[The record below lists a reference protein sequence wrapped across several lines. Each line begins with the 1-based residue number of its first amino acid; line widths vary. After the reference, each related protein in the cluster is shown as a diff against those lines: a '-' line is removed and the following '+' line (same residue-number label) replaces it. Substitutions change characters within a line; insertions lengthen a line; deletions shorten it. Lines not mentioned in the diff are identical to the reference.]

1 MIIGMDFGTTNSGM
15 AVYDGRAV
23 EVLPLDPAAPN
34 PRVARTALYI
44 TNEQAVTIGRAAID
58 RYYDHNLNRPVKMQR
73 IWVGEIEVMAD
84 KVYYVTDVYTW
95 ADALSP
101 GRLFL
106 SIKTGLRDVNYPGT
120 VIGQF
125 YYSLEALIALY
136 LTVTR
141 ARAEHLLG
149 QEVRQVVLG
158 RPVHFAA
165 DEAADRLAE
174 ARLLHAAFQAGYETV
189 YLQYEPVAAAYGYAL
204 ELTQPENA
212 LVFDFGGGTLDIT
225 VMRLGEG
232 RPRVLATGGIPVAGD
247 VFDQKLVRAK
257 LPRHFGEG
265 SLYGPRHKALTTPQ
279 WIYDSFADWQ
289 AILQL
294 NSAQNR
300 QILRDIAQTAQRKH
314 QIEALLALVG
324 SNYGLKMFDVVEAA
338 KRTLSDKRGAEIYLD
353 GPGFSVREFVTRL
366 EFEDIIRA
374 ETRAIE
380 RHLEETVRRSGLR
393 PEQIDTVI
401 RTGGSALIPAFYEM
415 LGRTFSQAK
424 VRSIDAFRSVTAGLG
439 VVAHDV
445 ARGEIE
451 LPAHTPADFAN
462 LPEATGGRLKVRPV
476 NLELMQRR
484 IVLEE
489 QGSRGAGEQGS
500 VLVFLG
506 EATSDGEN
514 TQAEVVAVDE
524 ATADGR
530 PLTAELASSGG
541 GRPSAVGGLSVQ
553 SALRIAPDA
562 QLLLIT
568 TRYRFLPTTARQLI
582 DLQSIGQGVENLFR
596 LAGRETVCA
605 IVDWTAAREAERL
618 LLVTSSGFARAYPL
632 ETLRPSIEAPTPFQF
647 DSPLPGVVVLA
658 QGVAR
663 RQDVVI
669 VTAGGRGLR
678 WPLARL
684 PLVGA
689 QAINCGQEAAFDRV
703 AAARAVEPDGE
714 VVLLLADGYA
724 RRLPAAAV
732 AEAPKANSHGKAL
745 VTRRAAAVALAP
757 VRPLTVVTDRRLVAA
772 DGAAL
777 AVEEGTKAGRVVKLV
792 EGERVV
798 AVVESNDKP

>member
-23 EVLPLDPAAPN
+23 EVLALDPAAPN

-44 TNEQAVTIGRAAID
+44 TNEQAITIGRAAID
-58 RYYDHNLNRPVKMQR
+58 RYYEHNLNRPVKMQR

-125 YYSLEALIALY
+125 YYSLETLIALY
-136 LTVTR
+136 LSVTK
-141 ARAEHLLG
+141 ARAERLLG
-149 QEVRQVVLG
+149 QEIRQVVLG

-165 DEAADRLAE
+165 DDAADRLAE
-174 ARLLHAAFQAGYETV
+174 ARLLHAAFDAGYETV

-204 ELTQPENA
+204 ELTRPENA
-212 LVFDFGGGTLDIT
+212 LIFDFGGGTLDIT

-265 SLYGPRHKALTTPQ
+265 SLYGPRHKALSTPQ

-300 QILRDIAQTAQRKH
+300 QILREMAQTAQRKH

-324 SNYGLKMFDVVEAA
+324 SNYGLKMFDVVETA
-338 KRTLSDKRGAEIYLD
+338 KRALSEKRGAEIYLD

-366 EFEDIIRA
+366 EFENIIRA

-380 RHLEETVRRSGLR
+380 HHLEETVRRSGLR
-393 PEQIDTVI
+393 PEQIDSVI

-415 LGRTFSQAK
+415 LGRHFGVAK
-424 VRSIDAFRSVTAGLG
+424 VRSIDAFSSVTAGLG
-439 VVAHDV
+439 VIAHDV
-445 ARGEIE
+445 ERGEVA
-451 LPAHTPADFAN
+451 LPAHTRADFAG

-489 QGSRGAGEQGS
+489 QGSKGAGKQGS
-500 VLVFLG
+500 ALVFLG
-506 EATSDGEN
+506 EAVSAGES
-514 TQAEVVAVDE
+514 TRAELLAVLEETTNDE
-524 ATADGR
+524 RRTANEEPLPPALPLAPGPW
-530 PLTAELASSGG
+530 PLT
-541 GRPSAVGGLSVQ
+541 PS
-553 SALRIAPDA
+553 SALRLPPDN

-568 TRYRFLPTTARQLI
+568 TRYRFLLTTARQLS
-582 DLQSIGQGVENLFR
+582 DLHGIGQSVENLYR
-596 LAGRETVCA
+596 LASREAVCA
-605 IVDWTAAREAERL
+605 VVNWTAAREAERL
-618 LLVTSSGFARAYPL
+618 LLVTSTGFARAYPL

-669 VTAGGRGLR
+669 VTERGRGLR

-714 VVLLLADGYA
+714 MVLLLADGYG
-724 RRLPAAAV
+724 RRLRAAAV
-732 AEAPKANSHGKAL
+732 AEAPKANAHGKAL
-745 VTRRAAAVALAP
+745 VARRAAAVALAS
-757 VRPLTVVTDRRLVAA
+757 VGPLTVVTDRRLLAA

-777 AVEEGTKAGRVVKLV
+777 LLEEGTKAGRVVRIE
-792 EGERVV
+792 EGEKIATVV
-798 AVVESNDKP
+798 QTP

>member
-1 MIIGMDFGTTNSGM
+1 MIIGMDFGTTNSGI

-34 PRVARTALYI
+34 SRVARTALYI
-44 TNEQAVTIGRAAID
+44 TNEQAITIGRAAID
-58 RYYDHNLNRPVKMQR
+58 RYYEHNLNRPVKMQR
-73 IWVGEIEVMAD
+73 IWVGEIEVIAD
-84 KVYYVTDVYTW
+84 RVYYVTDVYSW

-125 YYSLEALIALY
+125 YYSLETLIALY
-136 LTVTR
+136 LTVTK
-141 ARAEHLLG
+141 ARAERLLG
-149 QEVRQVVLG
+149 HDIRQVVLG

-165 DEAADRLAE
+165 DDAADRLAE
-174 ARLLHAAFQAGYETV
+174 ARLLHAAFDAGYETV

-204 ELTQPENA
+204 ELTRPENA
-212 LVFDFGGGTLDIT
+212 LIFDFGGGTLDIT

-265 SLYGPRHKALTTPQ
+265 SLYGPRHKALSTPQ

-300 QILRDIAQTAQRKH
+300 QILREMAQTAQRKH

-324 SNYGLKMFDVVEAA
+324 SNYGLKMFDVVETA
-338 KRTLSDKRGAEIYLD
+338 KRTLSDRRGAEIYLD

-380 RHLEETVRRSGLR
+380 HHLEETVLRSGLR

-415 LGRTFSQAK
+415 LGRHFGEAK
-424 VRSIDAFRSVTAGLG
+424 VRSIDAFSSVTAGLG
-439 VVAHDV
+439 VIAHHV
-445 ARGEIE
+445 ERGEVE
-451 LPAHTPADFAN
+451 LPAHTRDDFAM

-489 QGSRGAGEQGS
+489 QGSRAAEEQGS
-500 VLVFLG
+500 ALVFLG
-506 EATSDGEN
+506 PAISEGES
-514 TQAEVVAVDE
+514 T
-524 ATADGR
+524 R
-530 PLTAELASSGG
+530 AELL
-541 GRPSAVGGLSVQ
+541 AVLEQVTSEEPI
-553 SALRIAPDA
+553 SPAPLPPRTPALPPLATLRVAPDD

-568 TRYRFLPTTARQLI
+568 SRYRFLLTTARQLS
-582 DLQSIGQGVENLFR
+582 DLHGIGQGVENLYR
-596 LAGRETVCA
+596 LAGREAVCA

-618 LLVTSSGFARAYPL
+618 LLVTSTGFARAYPL
-632 ETLRPSIEAPTPFQF
+632 ETLRPSIEAPAPFQF

-663 RQDVVI
+663 RRDVVI
-669 VTAGGRGLR
+669 VTEGGRGLR

-684 PLVGA
+684 PLAGA

-714 VVLLLADGYA
+714 LLLLLADGYG
-724 RRLPAAAV
+724 RRLRAAAV
-732 AEAPKANSHGKAL
+732 AEAPKANTHGKAL
-745 VTRRAAAVALAP
+745 VVRRAAAVALAP
-757 VRPLTVVTDRRLVAA
+757 VGPLMVVTDRRLLAA

-777 AVEEGTKAGRVVKLV
+777 AVEEGTKAGRLVKLEV
-792 EGERVV
+792 GEQVA
-798 AVVESNDKP
+798 AVVQS

>member
-58 RYYDHNLNRPVKMQR
+58 RYYEHNLNRPVKMQR
-73 IWVGEIEVMAD
+73 IWVGEIEVIAD
-84 KVYYVTDVYTW
+84 RVYYVTDVYSW

-136 LTVTR
+136 LTVTK

-149 QEVRQVVLG
+149 QEIRQVVLG

-174 ARLLHAAFQAGYETV
+174 ARLLHAAFRAGYETV

-204 ELTQPENA
+204 ELTRPENA
-212 LVFDFGGGTLDIT
+212 LIFDFGGGTLDIT

-300 QILRDIAQTAQRKH
+300 QILRDMAQSAQRKH

-353 GPGFSVREFVTRL
+353 GPGFNVREFVTRL

-401 RTGGSALIPAFYEM
+401 RTGGSALIPVFYEM
-415 LGRTFSQAK
+415 LGRHFGQDK
-424 VRSIDAFRSVTAGLG
+424 VRSIDAFSSVTAGLG
-439 VVAHDV
+439 VVAHHVAGGDV
-445 ARGEIE
+445 E
-451 LPAHTPADFAN
+451 LPAHTAADFAN

-489 QGSRGAGEQGS
+489 QGSKGAGEQGS
-500 VLVFLG
+500 ALVFLG
-506 EATSDGEN
+506 EAISEGE
-514 TQAEVVAVDE
+514 T
-524 ATADGR
+524 TR
-530 PLTAELASSGG
+530 AELLAELEQVTSEE
-541 GRPSAVGGLSVQ
+541 PLSPAPLPPR
-553 SALRIAPDA
+553 SPALPPTRHPPLATLRLPPDN

-568 TRYRFLPTTARQLI
+568 SRYRFLLTTARQLS
-582 DLQSIGQGVENLFR
+582 DLQSIGQGVENLYR
-596 LAGRETVCA
+596 LANRETVCA

-618 LLVTSSGFARAYPL
+618 LLVTSTGFARAYPL
-632 ETLRPSIEAPTPFQF
+632 ETLRPSIDAPTPFQF
-647 DSPLPGVVVLA
+647 DSPLPGLVVLA

-669 VTAGGRGLR
+669 VTEGGRGLR

-684 PLVGA
+684 PLAGT

-703 AAARAVEPDGE
+703 AAARAVDPDGE
-714 VVLLLADGYA
+714 LVLLLADGYA

-732 AEAPKANSHGKAL
+732 AEAPKANAHGKAL
-745 VTRRAAAVALAP
+745 VARRAAAVALAP
-757 VRPLTVVTDRRLVAA
+757 VGPLTVVTERRLLAA
-772 DGAAL
+772 DTAAL
-777 AVEEGTKAGRVVKLV
+777 PLEEGTKAGRLVKLEV
-792 EGERVV
+792 GESVTTVV
-798 AVVESNDKP
+798 SNDKP

>member
-23 EVLPLDPAAPN
+23 EVLALDPAAPN

-44 TNEQAVTIGRAAID
+44 TNEQAITIGRAAID
-58 RYYDHNLNRPVKMQR
+58 RYYEHNLNRPVKMQR

-125 YYSLEALIALY
+125 YYSLETLIALY
-136 LTVTR
+136 LSVTK
-141 ARAEHLLG
+141 ARAERLLG
-149 QEVRQVVLG
+149 QEIRQVVLG

-165 DEAADRLAE
+165 DDAADRLAE
-174 ARLLHAAFQAGYETV
+174 ARLLHAAFDAGYETV

-204 ELTQPENA
+204 ELTRPENA
-212 LVFDFGGGTLDIT
+212 LIFDFGGGTLDIT

-265 SLYGPRHKALTTPQ
+265 SLYGPRHKALSTPQ

-300 QILRDIAQTAQRKH
+300 QILREMAQTAQRKH

-324 SNYGLKMFDVVEAA
+324 SNYGLKMFDVVETA
-338 KRTLSDKRGAEIYLD
+338 KRALSEKRGAEIYLD

-366 EFEDIIRA
+366 EFENIIRA

-380 RHLEETVRRSGLR
+380 HHLEETVRRSGLR
-393 PEQIDTVI
+393 PEQIDSVI

-415 LGRTFSQAK
+415 LGRHFGVAK
-424 VRSIDAFRSVTAGLG
+424 VRSIDAFSSVTAGLG
-439 VVAHDV
+439 VIAHDV
-445 ARGEIE
+445 ERGEVA
-451 LPAHTPADFAN
+451 LPAHTRADFAG

-489 QGSRGAGEQGS
+489 QGSKGAGKQGS
-500 VLVFLG
+500 ALVFLG
-506 EATSDGEN
+506 EAVSAGES
-514 TQAEVVAVDE
+514 TRAELLAVLEETTNDE
-524 ATADGR
+524 RRTANEEPLPPALPLAPGPW
-530 PLTAELASSGG
+530 PLT
-541 GRPSAVGGLSVQ
+541 PS
-553 SALRIAPDA
+553 SALRLPPDN

-568 TRYRFLPTTARQLI
+568 TRYRFLLTTARQLS
-582 DLQSIGQGVENLFR
+582 DLHGIGQSVENLYR
-596 LAGRETVCA
+596 LASREAVCA
-605 IVDWTAAREAERL
+605 VVNWTAAREAERL
-618 LLVTSSGFARAYPL
+618 LLVTSTGFARAYPL

-669 VTAGGRGLR
+669 VTERGRGLR

-714 VVLLLADGYA
+714 MVLLLADGYG
-724 RRLPAAAV
+724 RRLRAAAV
-732 AEAPKANSHGKAL
+732 AEAPKANAHGKAL
-745 VTRRAAAVALAP
+745 VARRAAAVALAP
-757 VRPLTVVTDRRLVAA
+757 VGPLTVVTDRRLLAA

-777 AVEEGTKAGRVVKLV
+777 LLEEGTKAGRVVRIE
-792 EGERVV
+792 EGEKIATVV
-798 AVVESNDKP
+798 QTP